1 MTQIFKQLGNHPVVV
16 TGLTATFLVA
26 IASSLLCSIEPTAFP
41 TFWDGAWY
49 SITTITTIGY
59 GDLVPH
65 THTGRL
71 IGVFLILS
79 GVSLAGVFIGLV
91 SEMVREW
98 LLKSNHISMKD
109 LSESL
114 EENKKL
120 LTELLAER
128 KQQNELLRRMMLG
141 DRKDNPD
148 DPPKSS

>member
-1 MTQIFKQLGNHPVVV
+1 MTQIFKRLGNHPVVV

-26 IASSLLCSIEPTAFP
+26 IASFLLCSVEPTAFP

-65 THTGRL
+65 TPAGR
-71 IGVFLILS
+71 IISVVLILS
-79 GVSLAGVFIGLV
+79 GISLFGVLVGLV

-109 LSESL
+109 LSEAL

-128 KQQNELLRRMMLG
+128 KEQNELLRRMMLG
-141 DRKDNPD
+141 DRKNPSD
-148 DPPKSS
+148 DPPKGS

>member
-1 MTQIFKQLGNHPVVV
+1 MTQIFKRLGNHPVVV

-26 IASSLLCSIEPTAFP
+26 MASFLLCWVEPTAFP

-65 THTGRL
+65 TPGGR
-71 IGVFLILS
+71 IISVVLILS
-79 GVSLAGVFIGLV
+79 GISLFGVLVGLV

-98 LLKSNHISMKD
+98 LLKSNHVSMRD
-109 LSESL
+109 LSEAL

-128 KQQNELLRRMMLG
+128 KEQNELLRRITLG
-141 DRKDNPD
+141 DRKDSPD
-148 DPPKSS
+148 DPPKSG

>member
-1 MTQIFKQLGNHPVVV
+1 MTTIFKRLGNHPVVV
-16 TGLTATFLVA
+16 TGLFATCLVA
-26 IASSLLCSIEPTAFP
+26 IASWLLCFVEPTAFP

-65 THTGRL
+65 TPAGRM
-71 IGVFLILS
+71 IGVVLILS
-79 GVSLAGVFIGLV
+79 GISLFGVLVGLV

-109 LSESL
+109 LSEAL
-114 EENKKL
+114 EENTKL

-128 KQQNELLRRMMLG
+128 KEQNELLRKMMLG
-141 DRKDNPD
+141 DRKNDSD
-148 DPPKSS
+148 DPPSNG